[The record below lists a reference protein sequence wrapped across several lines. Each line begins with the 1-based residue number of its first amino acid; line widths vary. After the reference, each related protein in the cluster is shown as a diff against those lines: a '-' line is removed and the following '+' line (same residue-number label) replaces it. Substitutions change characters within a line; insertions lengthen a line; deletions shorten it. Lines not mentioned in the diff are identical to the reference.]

1 MKVVAAFFVAVSL
14 PGICLGKAMSEDPAA
29 KAFEDSVAYRPDAV
43 LDYIKKTEPWKAGR
57 RDILD
62 YGTGNG
68 LLASRLAEAG
78 ATSVT
83 AVDISSTAVQT
94 TKKRLE
100 PFPSAMARGTRPS
113 LISPPGTIGYRDRF
127 DTVVS
132 YRGALSGGTTSSR
145 RIQPFTE
152 AMQCAVRAT
161 RDNGK
166 VIAVTF
172 GTHNRLKTWLKL
184 AHLVGVGVLAW
195 KYEVFHNMEPW
206 KLNLGIYL
214 STLPVAGLFDVFFV
228 IAARWVA
235 LLKMRLEGPLEIS
248 IGFVFVSLLALWTLL
263 RIPIDLRKGYQE
275 GKKSDQVY
283 HNIMAFAGLTDIK
296 ATTKVSLFPYE
307 KLEKNNPIVDWIY
320 FFMNSFGYFLDLKI
334 YEGTK
339 KGKGAE
345 NLAEIFRAVKRSKE
359 NNK

>member
-1 MKVVAAFFVAVSL
+1 MMKVAAFFVAIAL
-14 PGICLGKAMSEDPAA
+14 PGICLGKAMSESP
-29 KAFEDSVAYRPDAV
+29 KMYEDWVAYRPDAV
-43 LDYIKKTEPWKAGR
+43 LDYIKKTEPWKEGR

-94 TKKRLE
+94 AKKRLE

-184 AHLVGVGVLAW
+184 AHLA
-195 KYEVFHNMEPW
+195 
-206 KLNLGIYL
+206 
-214 STLPVAGLFDVFFV
+214 
-228 IAARWVA
+228 
-235 LLKMRLEGPLEIS
+235 
-248 IGFVFVSLLALWTLL
+248 VSYTHL
-263 RIPIDLRKGYQE
+263 RAHE
-275 GKKSDQVY
+275 
-283 HNIMAFAGLTDIK
+283 T
-296 ATTKVSLFPYE
+296 
-307 KLEKNNPIVDWIY
+307 
-320 FFMNSFGYFLDLKI
+320 
-334 YEGTK
+334 
-339 KGKGAE
+339 
-345 NLAEIFRAVKRSKE
+345 
-359 NNK
+359 

>member
-83 AVDISSTAVQT
+83 AVDISSTAVKAAQ
-94 TKKRLE
+94 KRLE

-113 LISPPGTIGYRDRF
+113 LTCPPGAIGYRDQF

-132 YRGALSGGTTSSR
+132 YKGALSEGTTSAR
-145 RIQPFTE
+145 RIQPSTE

-166 VIAVTF
+166 VIAVTIW
-172 GTHNRLKTWLKL
+172 NISRLKTWLKL

-195 KYEVFHNMEPW
+195 KYEFFHNMPSW
-206 KLNLGIYL
+206 KLDLGIYL
-214 STLPVAGLFDVFFV
+214 STLPIGGLLDVSFV

-235 LLKMRLEGPLEIS
+235 LLKKRLDSQLEIS
-248 IGFVFVSLLALWTLL
+248 TGFIFVSLLALWTML
-263 RIPIDLRKGYQE
+263 RIPLDLRKYHQE
-275 GKKSDQVY
+275 GKKQDQVY
-283 HNIMAFAGLTDIK
+283 HKTMTDAGLTDIK
-296 ATTKVSLFPYE
+296 STTKVSLSLFE
-307 KLEKNNPIVDWIY
+307 SIENNNPTFDWML
-320 FFMNSFGYFLDLKI
+320 FLENSVLHYINDVKI

-339 KGKGAE
+339 KGKG
-345 NLAEIFRAVKRSKE
+345 R
-359 NNK
+359 